1 MSEDALRKTY
11 EHIELVSKL
20 LMSCQIELMKRQV
33 THDRSKLEEP
43 EWSMFDKV
51 THKLEGLTYGSD
63 EYEAQ
68 RKEMLGLA
76 LSHHYE
82 HNRHHPEFFTD
93 NSSNESSS
101 QSSGVNSMNLFDVLE
116 MCCDW
121 VAACKR
127 HKDGSIYK
135 SIEINKERFDI
146 SEQLT
151 QIILN
156 TIPYIKNE
164 FEGLNTQ
171 MDL

>member
-11 EHIELVSKL
+11 EHIDLVSKL
-20 LMSCQIELMKRQV
+20 LMSCQIELMRRQV
-33 THDRSKLEEP
+33 THDKSKLEEP

-51 THKLEGLTYGSD
+51 THNLEGLTYGSE

-68 RKEMLGLA
+68 RKEMLGMA

-93 NSSNESSS
+93 GESTNNSGIN
-101 QSSGVNSMNLFDVLE
+101 GMNLFDVLE

-121 VAACKR
+121 IAASKR
-127 HKDGSIYK
+127 HSDGSIYK
-135 SIEINKERFDI
+135 SIEINKERFGI

-156 TIPYIKNE
+156 TVPYIKNE

-171 MDL
+171 KDL